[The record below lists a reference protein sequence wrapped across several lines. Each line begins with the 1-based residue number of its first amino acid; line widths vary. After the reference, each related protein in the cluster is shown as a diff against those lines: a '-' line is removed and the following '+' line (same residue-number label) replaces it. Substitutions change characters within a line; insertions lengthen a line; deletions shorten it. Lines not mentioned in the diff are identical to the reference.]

1 MDSRDPSHFLR
12 LPRELRNEVFFDLFF
27 ADIEFHTPSSG
38 RKVQIVTLC
47 PTDLDTNPFPV
58 SVFRT
63 CRQLHQEGLDALYP
77 KIKFD
82 LRSNRLNILRKLGPD
97 ICSRIRHLALSNL
110 DLTDSVASQMPI
122 CEWKTL
128 IAFIAKYC
136 TSLQSLELNLYLA
149 EVSSNEV
156 LWKEFSMDSEW
167 VQALLRICNLEGFQ
181 MRITSSNEE
190 YHQDRCIYFNQIYPW
205 LKAEL
210 TSSTEQRSAAA
221 PASVLNEA
229 GSPFSF
235 LRLPLSI
242 QQVIIREAVLP
253 QSRVVHPCLSPSTVD
268 GTTTLLPLLLTC
280 RAIQQETEKILYE
293 EAIFSSCH
301 VSYTKDFKSFL
312 RSRSA
317 RQKTLMRRIFFKD
330 LDRWID
336 RSFVKWKSRE
346 FPNLRDLEEVMRWH
360 LDHPCI
366 YVFR

>member
-1 MDSRDPSHFLR
+1 MDSRNPSQLLS

-27 ADIEFHTPSSG
+27 ADIEFDTPLSG

-47 PTDLDTNPFPV
+47 PTDLDTNPFPL
-58 SVFRT
+58 SVLRT
-63 CRQLHQEGLDALYP
+63 CKQLHQEGLDALYP

-82 LRSNRLNILRKLGPD
+82 LRSNRLNIMRKLGPE

-110 DLTDSVASQMPI
+110 DITDSVASQMSI

-128 IAFIAKYC
+128 TAFIAKYC
-136 TSLQSLELNLYLA
+136 TSLQSLELNLSLA

-156 LWKEFSMDSEW
+156 LWREFSIDSEW
-167 VQALLRICNLEGFQ
+167 VQALLRIRNLEDFQ

-205 LKAEL
+205 LKAKL
-210 TSSTEQRSAAA
+210 TSSAEPVSTEGS
-221 PASVLNEA
+221 ASVLDEK
-229 GSPFSF
+229 GSPFPF

-242 QQVIIREAVLP
+242 QHTIIREAVLP
-253 QSRVVHPCLSPSTVD
+253 KSRVIHPYLSPTVD

-280 RAIQQETEKILYE
+280 RTIQQETERILYE
-293 EAIFSSCH
+293 ETIFSSCH
-301 VSYTKDFKSFL
+301 VSYAKDFKSFL

-330 LDRWID
+330 LDRWMD

-360 LDHPCI
+360 MDHPCV
-366 YVFR
+366 YVLR